1 MLVRLMGLHC
11 CAAAPLAV
19 SWPLLVLVLVLLA
32 AAVLLLGAP
41 TRP

>member
-11 CAAAPLAV
+11 CAAPLLAV
-19 SWPLLVLVLVLLA
+19 GWPLLVLVLLA

-41 TRP
+41 THP